1 MNYFK
6 HLLFLGIIVTL
17 SACKDDRGNEE
28 KSSDNYR
35 IMAEL
40 TGFPEGTKFYLYN
53 LSTMADVDSAVI
65 RDNKFVM
72 EGHIP
77 EPPEQFWINTTLD
90 EEFIYSYFLIMNE
103 ELRVMADKSDFPYYV
118 ETSGSKTDS
127 NSRKVWRL
135 TPELDIERDS
145 LRFYYHGLPEEEQQ
159 KHKETILPR
168 MEELSKQIAEKTI
181 DYIKNTND
189 TYASVINLGYYKDDM
204 PTDSVRAIFER
215 YTDELKESKYGNL
228 IKVYLESGF
237 KNIGDPYYDIEAINQ
252 RGKDVKLSQLRE
264 EGKYLLINYTS
275 AYCGHCIR
283 ATEELKA
290 VHQKYQNSLNLVS
303 LSADPQK
310 EDWQNSVE
318 RDGNQ
323 WPSLWDGEGRY
334 SKNAIHYNF
343 SGTPTFLLID
353 PQGIIVDRWY
363 GYNKGELTE
372 GLEEYL

>member
-6 HLLFLGIIVTL
+6 HLLFLGIILLL
-17 SACKDDRGNEE
+17 SACKGDRENKEE
-28 KSSDNYR
+28 SSDNYR

-40 TGFPEGTKFYLYN
+40 TGFPEGTKFYLHSF
-53 LSTMADVDSAVI
+53 STETNVDSAII

-72 EGHIP
+72 EGYTP
-77 EPPEQFWINTTLD
+77 EPPEQFWINTTID
-90 EEFIYSYFLIMNE
+90 EEFIYTNILIRNE
-103 ELRVMADKSDFPYYV
+103 EIRVTADITDFPWKV
-118 ETSGSKTDS
+118 KTSGSETDS
-127 NSRKVWRL
+127 NSRKLGDL
-135 TPELDIERDS
+135 TTELDIKYDS
-145 LRFYYHGLPEEEQQ
+145 LRFYYHRLPEEEQE
-159 KHKETILPR
+159 KHKETMLPR
-168 MEELSKQIAEKTI
+168 MEELSNQIAEKTI
-181 DYIKNTND
+181 DYIRNTND
-189 TYASVINLGYYKDDM
+189 TYASVINLGYRKNDI
-204 PTDSVRAIFER
+204 PTDTVKAIFER
-215 YTDELKESKYGNL
+215 YPKELKESKYGNI

-237 KNIGDPYYDIEAINQ
+237 KNIGDPYYDIEAFNQ
-252 RGKDVKLSQLRE
+252 HDKEVQLSQLRE
-264 EGKYLLINYTS
+264 EGKHLLINYTS

-283 ATEELKA
+283 ATDELKA

-310 EDWQNSVE
+310 EDWLKSVE
-318 RDGNQ
+318 RDGDL

-334 SKNAIHYNF
+334 SENAIHYNF

>member
-1 MNYFK
+1 MNYLK
-6 HLLFLGIIVTL
+6 HLLFLGIILIV
-17 SACKDDRGNEE
+17 SACKSDKEDQE

-40 TGFPEGTKFYLYN
+40 SGFPEGTKFYLYS

-77 EPPEQFWINTTLD
+77 VPPEQFWINTTID
-90 EEFIYSYFLIMNE
+90 EEFFYTNILINNE
-103 ELRVMADKSDFPYYV
+103 ELRVTADKTDFPWKV
-118 ETSGSKTDS
+118 KTSGSKTDS
-127 NSRKVWRL
+127 NSRKLGNL
-135 TPELDIERDS
+135 TTELDIKYDS
-145 LRFYYHGLPEEEQQ
+145 LRFYFYRLPEQEQE

-168 MEELSKQIAEKTI
+168 IEELRNQIAGKKI

-189 TYASVINLGYYKDDM
+189 TYASVINLGHYKDDM
-204 PTDSVRAIFER
+204 SSDTVRAIFER
-215 YTDELKESKYGNL
+215 YPKELKESKYGKL
-228 IKVYLESGF
+228 IEVYLNSGF
-237 KNIGDPYYDIEAINQ
+237 KNLGDPYYDIRATNQ
-252 RGKDVKLSQLRE
+252 HEKEVQLSQLME

-283 ATEELKA
+283 ATDELKT

-318 RDGNQ
+318 RDGDL
-323 WPSLWDGEGRY
+323 WPSLWDGDGRY
-334 SKNAIHYNF
+334 SENAIRYNF

-353 PQGIIVDRWY
+353 PDGIIVDRWN